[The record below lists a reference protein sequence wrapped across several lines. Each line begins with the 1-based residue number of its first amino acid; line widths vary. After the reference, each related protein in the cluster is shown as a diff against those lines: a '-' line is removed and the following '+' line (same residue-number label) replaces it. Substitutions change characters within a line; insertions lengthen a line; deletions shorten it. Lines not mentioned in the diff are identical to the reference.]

1 MRMASQT
8 QREQLERL
16 YHAAHGAR
24 NTFLSLFLK
33 VRARALSNA
42 APCLTSPFPAHPQLH
57 RASRI
62 KYPPPPSPPTHPTP
76 PRLPPSTCS
85 PTHCVQVF
93 GRGASDKAQN
103 KPTPRATCAT
113 RAHARCTERGG
124 RPSSTPRTRYTPLR
138 YHAHWLHRRS
148 SIFCCFP
155 PPLPFVHHTTTA
167 SLRRAQVP

>member
-1 MRMASQT
+1 MGRATPS
-8 QREQLERL
+8 
-16 YHAAHGAR
+16 
-24 NTFLSLFLK
+24 FLCFSK
-33 VRARALSNA
+33 CVRAHSQMRR
-42 APCLTSPFPAHPQLH
+42 
-57 RASRI
+57 RASPPRFLRTRNFTAPPVSI
-62 KYPPPPSPPTHPTP
+62 IPPPLPPDPSHA

>member
-1 MRMASQT
+1 MASQT

-57 RASRI
+57 RASRSN
-62 KYPPPPSPPTHPTP
+62 YPPPPP
-76 PRLPPSTCS
+76 PRLIPRPRVS
-85 PTHCVQVF
+85 PL
-93 GRGASDKAQN
+93 
-103 KPTPRATCAT
+103 PRAVQHTVSKFSAAAPPIRHKT
-113 RAHARCTERGG
+113 SPHRAPPAPRAHARCTERGG